1 MKEIDRPNRSNV
13 YGREIYTREEIT
25 RYKLTME
32 ELETPGELPDITIY
46 SVALYVLK
54 NVTKS
59 AAFRKVFKGGIF
71 SDKTGLIDKDDIYF
85 TCLYISRNLQYDKS
99 YNRGKIIRFFK
110 ISVKYHLIEYL
121 LKTYRPDIKLDNHK
135 GSWQRVKN
143 IYTSLDFTAPDGGLS
158 QGEKVCGA
166 VAFNDY
172 ELERRSQEET
182 DFFRACPH
190 MWQEFKTL
198 ALKLHNSRYTVEIID
213 AIEHGERMS
222 AIAKRHNVSTSY
234 VSQVFCLITDKV
246 APILRERY
254 PGFIQG
260 ESRRGIA
267 KPTITRQTNL
277 TIREKHAQAVLVI
290 ARKVYGVDSCGS
302 DLLTQGIR
310 SKTVNLKRL
319 VAAGYVLK
327 DNVPMKVAG
336 GFRVFY
342 RWNKSRTLEQLEQD
356 LKQGKI

>member
-1 MKEIDRPNRSNV
+1 MQSIDRPNRSNV
-13 YGREIYTREEIT
+13 YGRDIYTRDEIT

-32 ELETPGELPDITIY
+32 ELETPGELPDITVY
-46 SVALYVLK
+46 SVVLYVLK

-85 TCLYISRNLQYDKS
+85 TCLYIARNLQYDKS

-110 ISVKYHLIEYL
+110 ISVKFHLISYL
-121 LKTYRPDIKLDNHK
+121 LQTYRPDIKLDNHK
-135 GSWQRVKN
+135 GAWQRVKN
-143 IYTSLDFTAPDGGLS
+143 LYTPLDFTAPDGGLS
-158 QGEKVCGA
+158 QGERVCGA

-172 ELERRSQEET
+172 ERERRSQEET

-198 ALKLHNSRYTVEIID
+198 ALELHNSRYTVEIID

-222 AIAKRHNVSTSY
+222 VIAKKHNVSTSY
-234 VSQVFCLITDKV
+234 VSQVFCVITDKV
-246 APILRERY
+246 APILRDRY

-290 ARKVYGVDSCGS
+290 ARKVYGVDSCGP

-310 SKTVNLKRL
+310 SKAANLKRL
-319 VAAGYVLK
+319 VTAGYVIK

-342 RWNKSRTLEQLEQD
+342 RWNKARTLDQLEQE

>member
-1 MKEIDRPNRSNV
+1 MKEIDRPNRSNE

-59 AAFRKVFKGGIF
+59 AAFRKIFKGGIF

-85 TCLYISRNLQYDKS
+85 TCLYIARNLKYDKS

-110 ISVKYHLIEYL
+110 ISVKFHLISYL
-121 LKTYRPDIKLDNHK
+121 LQTYRPDIKLDNHK
-135 GSWQRVKN
+135 GAWQRVKN
-143 IYTSLDFTAPDGGLS
+143 LYTPLDFTAPDGGLS
-158 QGEKVCGA
+158 QGERVCGA
-166 VAFNDY
+166 VAQTEY
-172 ELERRSQEET
+172 ERARRAQDET
-182 DFFRACPH
+182 DFFRACPLI
-190 MWQEFKTL
+190 WQDFKTL
-198 ALKLHNSRYTVEIID
+198 ALELHPSRYTPEIID
-213 AIEHGERMS
+213 ALEHGDRMS
-222 AIAKRHNVSTSY
+222 AIAKRHRVSSSY
-234 VSQVFCLITDKV
+234 VSQVLCDITDKV
-246 APILRERY
+246 APILRDRY

-260 ESRRGIA
+260 ESRRGIS

-290 ARKVYGVDSCGS
+290 ARKVYGVERCGS

-310 SKTVNLKRL
+310 SKRDNLKGL
-319 VAAGYVLK
+319 VAAGYVIK

-336 GFRVFY
+336 GMRVFY